1 MDPFGLIQQWLSGY
15 PAGWER
21 VLSMIGIEVHW
32 FILQYV
38 LGLSFL
44 AVVAEA
50 IWLRTGNEDWKR
62 LSRTLAKA
70 FVAVFA
76 VGAATGTASEFGLV
90 LLWPNLTE
98 AAGRYIYFP
107 LYMEIFAFI
116 MEGVFIY
123 MYFYAEHKVSPKT
136 HLLIGVLA
144 FVGAWFSAAMIL
156 SVNSFMQAPVNVI
169 AHYDPIAGPS
179 SWAPPDVLL
188 FVPAQIAQ
196 AIDVNK
202 LAAVGAKVI
211 NSSPEQVTVTL
222 PSGLVRILMGEAFSG
237 KTIGESTLAAVLK
250 PEALQTLSS
259 VPLKEVIDAIVANTV
274 ENAGTFMIT
283 FLSKG
288 YLATFVHSLGA
299 AMTVSGFTLLGG
311 YALRILRTSDDDRDR
326 DYFRRALKFAAL
338 VALITVAIQGTGS
351 GHAMGAAVAKYNPE
365 KFAAME
371 ATTTKI
377 QSLPGMIGMKQ
388 LVDQLMPLLA
398 YGNPNAK
405 LPSYDVISEE
415 FRPPLLVHYL
425 YYTKIGLGVLL
436 GLIGL
441 VAVFLAF
448 KRENWPSW
456 ALWVAVISPA
466 LAHITSFLGWGVRE
480 MGRKP
485 WAIYGIMDVKTEL
498 TINPPPPWQLM
509 GVALYLSLILA
520 VLVIGVY
527 WFLWRR

>member
-1 MDPFGLIQQWLSGY
+1 MDPFNLIQQWFSGY

-21 VLSMIGIEVHW
+21 LLSMIGIEVHW
-32 FILQYV
+32 IILQYV

-50 IWLRTGNEDWKR
+50 IWLRTGNDDWKR
-62 LSRTLAKA
+62 LSRTIAKG

-76 VGAATGTASEFGLV
+76 VGAATGTAAEFGLV
-90 LLWPNLTE
+90 LLWPNLNE

-116 MEGVFIY
+116 MEAVFVY
-123 MYFYAEHKVSPKT
+123 MYFYAEDKVSPKT
-136 HLLIGVLA
+136 HLIIGILA
-144 FVGAWFSAAMIL
+144 FIGAWYSGAMIL

-169 AHYDPIAGPS
+169 AHYDPMVGPS

-196 AIDVNK
+196 AIDVHK

-211 NSSPEQVTVTL
+211 SANPQQVTVTL
-222 PSGLVRILMGEAFSG
+222 PSGLVRVLMREAFAG
-237 KTIGESTLAAVLK
+237 KTVGQSTLAAVLR
-250 PEALQTLSS
+250 PEALKTLSS
-259 VPLKEVIDAIVANTV
+259 IPLKSVIDAIVANTV
-274 ENAGTFMIT
+274 KNAGTYMIT
-283 FLSKG
+283 FLCKG
-288 YLATFVHSLGA
+288 YLATYVHALGA
-299 AMTVSGFTLLGG
+299 ALTVSAFTLLGG
-311 YALRILRTSDDDRDR
+311 YALRLLRTSRDDRDR
-326 DYFRRALKFAAL
+326 GYFLKAIKFAAI
-338 VALITVAIQGTGS
+338 VALVMIAIQGTGS
-351 GHAMGAAVAKYNPE
+351 GHAMGEAVAKFNPE

-377 QSLPGMIGMKQ
+377 TSIPAMFGMKQ
-388 LVDQLMPLLA
+388 LVDQMMPLVA

-405 LPSYDVISEE
+405 LPSYDVIAPEY
-415 FRPPLLVHYL
+415 RPPLLIHYL

-441 VAVFLAF
+441 LAVFYAF
-448 KRENWPSW
+448 RGREWPRW
-456 ALWVAVISPA
+456 ALWIAVISPA
-466 LAHITSFLGWGVRE
+466 IAQITSFLGWGVRE

-485 WAIYGIMDVKTEL
+485 WAIYGIMDVQTEL
-498 TINPPPPWQLM
+498 TINPPPAWQLM
-509 GVALYLSLILA
+509 GVAAYLTIILV
-520 VLVIGVY
+520 VLVLAVY

>member
-1 MDPFGLIQQWLSGY
+1 MDPFGLIQQWFSGY

-21 VLSMIGIEVHW
+21 LLSMIGIEVHW

-44 AVVAEA
+44 AVVTEA
-50 IWLRTGNEDWKR
+50 IWLRTRNDDWKR

-107 LYMEIFAFI
+107 LYMEIFAFL
-116 MEGVFIY
+116 MEGIFIY
-123 MYFYAEHKVSPKT
+123 MYFYAEDKVSPRT
-136 HLLIGVLA
+136 HLIIGILA
-144 FVGAWFSAAMIL
+144 FVGAWYSGAMIL

-169 AHYDPIAGPS
+169 AHYDPLAGPS

-196 AIDVNK
+196 ALDVNK

-211 NSSPEQVTVTL
+211 SATPEQVTVTL
-222 PSGLVRILMGEAFSG
+222 PSGLVRVLMREAFAG
-237 KTIGESTLAAVLK
+237 KTIGESTLAAVIK
-250 PEALQTLSS
+250 PEALQSLSS
-259 VPLKEVIDAIVANTV
+259 VPLKTVIDAIVANTV
-274 ENAGTFMIT
+274 KNAGIFMIT

-288 YLATFVHSLGA
+288 YLATYIHALGA
-299 AMTVSGFTLLGG
+299 ALTVSAFTLLGG
-311 YALRILRTSDDDRDR
+311 YALRLLRTSKDDRDR
-326 DYFRRALKFAAL
+326 RYFLRAMKFAAV
-338 VALITVAIQGTGS
+338 VALILIAIQGTGS

-371 ATTTKI
+371 ATTTQI
-377 QSLPGMIGMKQ
+377 TSLPSMLGMKQ
-388 LVDQLMPLLA
+388 LVEQFMPLLA
-398 YGNPNAK
+398 YGDPNAK
-405 LPSYDVISEE
+405 LPSYDVIAAEY
-415 FRPPLLVHYL
+415 RPPLIIHYL

-441 VAVFLAF
+441 LAVFYAF
-448 KRENWPSW
+448 RKEEWPSW
-456 ALWVAVISPA
+456 VLWIAVISPA
-466 LAHITSFLGWGVRE
+466 IAQITSFLGWGVRE

-485 WAIYGIMDVKTEL
+485 WAIYGIMDVQTEL
-498 TINPPPPWQLM
+498 TINPPPAWHLM
-509 GVALYLSLILA
+509 GVALYLSLILV
-520 VLVIGVY
+520 VLVLAVY